1 MLDRLARRC
10 VDPFLEPAATMLAA
24 LEVPAT
30 TITVSGFVLGITG
43 CLAISQGYFLTGLTF
58 IVLNRLADG
67 LDGAV
72 ARQTQITDYGGF
84 LDIVC
89 DLIFYASVPLSFG
102 IVDPTC
108 NLLPSCFVIH
118 SFMGSS
124 GSFLAAAILTAKRG
138 VTTGWEGKKSFYN
151 HVGLME
157 GTETILYLTLCCALP
172 AQFPLLSW
180 AFGALCWVT
189 AILRVAMVKSLL

>member
-10 VDPFLEPAATMLAA
+10 VDPLLEPAATILAA

-30 TITVSGFVLGITG
+30 AITLTGFALGITG
-43 CLAISQGYFLTGLTF
+43 CVAISQGYFLTGLTF
-58 IVLNRLADG
+58 ILLNRLADG

-102 IVDPTC
+102 LADRTN
-108 NLLPSCFVIH
+108 NLFPSCFVIH

-124 GSFLAAAILTAKRG
+124 GSFLAAAILSAKRG
-138 VTTGWEGKKSFYN
+138 VTTGWEGKKSFYY
-151 HVGLME
+151 HFGLME

-172 AQFPLLSW
+172 SYFPILSW
-180 AFGALCWVT
+180 TFGVLCWLT
-189 AILRVAMVKSLL
+189 ALLRVAMVKSLL